1 MTSFP
6 RLLYLENRFKSSISI
21 TGCNISFVF
30 IEIWKARVH
39 SLSLLVFMIIK
50 NTFNSRTF
58 KNKNEIVDVSESSFR
73 FENSF
78 KPRFRI
84 LFLMSV
90 HFHHNQRVYFKV
102 PTKFKRAY
110 FKLLSQKK
118 NMLIS

>member
-6 RLLYLENRFKSSISI
+6 RLLYLENRFKSSIL
-21 TGCNISFVF
+21 TAGCNISFVF
-30 IEIWKARVH
+30 IEIWKARIH
-39 SLSLLVFMIIK
+39 SLSLLVFIFIIIK

-78 KPRFRI
+78 KPLFRI

-90 HFHHNQRVYFKV
+90 HDECCHNQRVYFKGPIKV
-102 PTKFKRAY
+102 
-110 FKLLSQKK
+110 QKG
-118 NMLIS
+118 LF